1 MKQPRAQISKMSAKE
16 VDVINIYRSQG
27 TNNAELAENLK
38 QLIDEKRLTIVC
50 GDINLCFVN
59 ERGNKITTMLEHH
72 GFKQMVMSASHLKGG
87 HIDHVYSNHD
97 PNIYTV
103 DIMMYSPYYT
113 SQDHDAFC
121 ITIIHSA
128 VEKEKQVLK
137 CCNLL
142 NINFS
147 FRGMRE
153 LELHPP
159 LSSGSPCL

>member
-1 MKQPRAQISKMSAKE
+1 MHLNSVGDGKGIGTFYKPDKVFPDGDMKQPRAQISKMSAKE

-97 PNIYTV
+97 PNMFKV
-103 DIMMYSPYYT
+103 DIMMYSPYFT
-113 SQDHDAFC
+113 SKDHDAFC
-121 ITIIHSA
+121 ITIMHSA
-128 VEKEKQVLK
+128 VVKEKQVFK
-137 CCNLL
+137 
-142 NINFS
+142 
-147 FRGMRE
+147 
-153 LELHPP
+153 
-159 LSSGSPCL
+159 